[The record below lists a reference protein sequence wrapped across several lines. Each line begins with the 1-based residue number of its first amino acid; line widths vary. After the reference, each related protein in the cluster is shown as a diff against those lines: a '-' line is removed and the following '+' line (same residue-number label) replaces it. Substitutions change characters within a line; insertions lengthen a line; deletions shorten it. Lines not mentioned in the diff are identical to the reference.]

1 MDLDAELAAPEVEE
15 AILEV
20 CLKGRRKIGSY
31 FKLREP
37 VLVATQSRGF
47 SSGASVDKDTGR
59 PSALP
64 SRGVVIV
71 S

>member
-31 FKLREP
+31 LELRELA
-37 VLVATQSRGF
+37 LVATQSRGF
-47 SSGASVDKDTGR
+47 SSAASVGKDAGL
-59 PSALP
+59 PSALA